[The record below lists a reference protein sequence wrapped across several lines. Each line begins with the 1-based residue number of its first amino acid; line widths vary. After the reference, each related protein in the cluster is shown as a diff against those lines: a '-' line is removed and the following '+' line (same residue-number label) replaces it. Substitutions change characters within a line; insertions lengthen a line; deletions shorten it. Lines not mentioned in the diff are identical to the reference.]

1 MMGWAFNGNKK
12 DQEEN
17 EKQETSE
24 DPEKDD
30 SAGQNYDENEVQG
43 INLGETTEIP
53 KKGEPFSREM
63 YEELE

>member
-1 MMGWAFNGNKK
+1 MMGWAFKGNKK

-30 SAGQNYDENEVQG
+30 SAGQNLDENEV
-43 INLGETTEIP
+43 
-53 KKGEPFSREM
+53 
-63 YEELE
+63 